1 MYIIIDMVVSWKKT
15 ASVIIFVITVLTIQ
29 CFAKGNDYLDMEDA
43 ADSFSNLSGNEE
55 VSPFIYHIYF
65 FFFFPKI
72 IYIIFSD
79 YCVKF
84 ATI

>member
-55 VSPFIYHIYF
+55 VSPFIYHIF
-65 FFFFPKI
+65 FFFFSKN
-72 IYIIFSD
+72 YLYNF
-79 YCVKF
+79 
-84 ATI
+84 

>member
-55 VSPFIYHIYF
+55 VSPFIYHI
-65 FFFFPKI
+65 
-72 IYIIFSD
+72 
-79 YCVKF
+79 
-84 ATI
+84 

>member
-1 MYIIIDMVVSWKKT
+1 MVVSWKKT

-55 VSPFIYHIYF
+55 VSPFIYHI
-65 FFFFPKI
+65 
-72 IYIIFSD
+72 
-79 YCVKF
+79 
-84 ATI
+84 